1 MRRRQVFAL
10 ATALTLTVLTGA
22 FALLGFA
29 HRNPSGTATP
39 AALKTVAAQ
48 AVPVATPERWD
59 D

>member
-1 MRRRQVFAL
+1 MRRRQVFSL

-29 HRNPSGTATP
+29 HRSPSGTAAP
-39 AALKTVAAQ
+39 VAAKTVAAQ
-48 AVPVATPERWD
+48 VLPVATQQRWD